1 MPDSTASGL
10 PEATTNP
17 ARLKADLDQHGYC
30 LAAEALS
37 PDQLARVRE
46 RLEAQAT
53 AERALDLGFG
63 NDVHMDATNQ
73 WVGMLINKGA
83 PFVELVANPVALELV
98 SHVLGAEH
106 LLSVLE
112 AHVVNR
118 GGSPMALHSDQWWMP
133 FPVAPDA
140 AYPRVGAITRATVPK
155 DAPASAGAC
164 IWPPAV
170 INVMYMVSDYT
181 EANGATRI
189 VPGSHLFGRQ
199 PPGTVP
205 HPVETIAAEGAAGT
219 AVIWEGRTWHAAGL
233 NVTDQPRRGITAT
246 YCGPMFRQ
254 LTNFPV
260 GTRADVLRGASPE
273 LRRLLGFKVW
283 SDYGAIDDMSA
294 EFIAREEGAIGE
306 LRP

>member
-1 MPDSTASGL
+1 MPDTTALG
-10 PEATTNP
+10 PAEATTDR
-17 ARLKADLDQHGYC
+17 ARLKADLDEFGYC

-37 PDQLARVRE
+37 PEHLARIRE
-46 RLEAQAT
+46 RLEEQAT

-83 PFVELVANPVALELV
+83 PFVELATNPVGLALV

-133 FPVAPDA
+133 FPVAPGA
-140 AYPRVGAITRATVPK
+140 AYPRVGAITRTTVPT
-155 DAPASAGAC
+155 DAPASEGAG

-170 INVMYMVSDYT
+170 INVMFMVSDYT

-189 VPGSHLFGRQ
+189 VPGSHLLGRQ

-219 AVIWEGRTWHAAGL
+219 AVVWEGRTWHAAGP
-233 NVTDQPRRGITAT
+233 NTTDQPRYGIATT

-260 GTRADVLRGASPE
+260 GTRAAVVRDASPE

-283 SDYGAIDDMSA
+283 SDYGAIDNMAA

>member
-1 MPDSTASGL
+1 MPDSTTFSL
-10 PEATTNP
+10 PKATTDL
-17 ARLKADLDQHGYC
+17 ARLKANLDEYGYC

-37 PDQLARVRE
+37 PGQLVRVRE
-46 RLEAQAT
+46 RLDEQAT

-63 NDVHMDATNQ
+63 NDVHIDATNQ

-83 PFVELVANPVALELV
+83 PFVELATNPVALALT

-140 AYPRVGAITRATVPK
+140 AYPRVGAITRSTVPT
-155 DAPASAGAC
+155 DAPAATDAR

-199 PPGTVP
+199 PSGTVP
-205 HPVETIAAEGAAGT
+205 HPVATIAAEGAAGT
-219 AVIWEGRTWHAAGL
+219 AVVWEGRTWHAAGL
-233 NVTDQPRRGITAT
+233 NVTDIRAT
-246 YCGPMFRQ
+246 
-254 LTNFPV
+254 
-260 GTRADVLRGASPE
+260 ASPPP
-273 LRRLLGFKVW
+273 
-283 SDYGAIDDMSA
+283 
-294 EFIAREEGAIGE
+294 IAGRCSGS
-306 LRP
+306 